1 MLNEDLKGWV
11 APSGKV
17 HIFHHRDVHAMNP
30 HPEYKKSKPDELP
43 AKSYN
48 NQIKQGF
55 ARIHQFHHADGT
67 KEHSIDY
74 DTNHEHGATSAH
86 HALKYMKPE
95 RGDKIYV
102 GYKETD
108 HPGKAASHINQMHKK
123 DHLKE
128 EKMSLFQ
135 SVLREDYGGFIES
148 FDDIMAD
155 KIAQALDVFYVTEGR
170 KLLLGK
176 VEEDEKPS
184 KPKLKK
190 ADMKKWSIHILTR
203 HEPKPM
209 GHVMAHDEKSAR
221 NKMSRAGFDNRFH
234 GVRQV
239 DESMEIEEG
248 RYQGKNDN
256 PKKSSFLNG
265 YTGGN
270 RKIKKALKQSGKE
283 KGTPLSPKTQ
293 HYANSQIDRTDNRY
307 GKHVKS
313 NYESENLDEAGL
325 LLKQNRRAK
334 RSDKALQKGAVR
346 GDSTETLKG
355 YRAKTKH
362 LNLDTVNRFRT
373 KSGKEPLG
381 KVSKFRDKIN
391 AIKSKNPKRLPEEEF
406 SEDHSLKPSSSQKL
420 ARRTRN
426 NEIRKYNELG
436 GAKNS
441 PSNIQQRYRK
451 DIIKS
456 KLTVIKLKRKQES
469 GN

>member
-74 DTNHEHGATSAH
+74 DTKHEHGAVSAH

-135 SVLREDYGGFIES
+135 SVLREDYEGFIES

-155 KIAQALDVFYVTEGR
+155 KVAQALDVFYVTEGR

-239 DESMEIEEG
+239 DESQEIEEG
-248 RYQGKNDN
+248 HK
-256 PKKSSFLNG
+256 KKSEFDRVNPG
-265 YTGGN
+265 RKTGEN
-270 RKIKKALKQSGKE
+270 RKIRKAVKTGNTSKANNLTSRHYDRDLKKSGF
-283 KGTPLSPKTQ
+283 
-293 HYANSQIDRTDNRY
+293 I
-307 GKHVKS
+307 
-313 NYESENLDEAGL
+313 ESLNLAEAGL
-325 LLKQNRRAK
+325 LLKQNSRGKRTGRAF
-334 RSDKALQKGAVR
+334 DKAAVR
-346 GDSTETLKG
+346 GADSKTLKG
-355 YRAKTKH
+355 IRVKQKYH
-362 LNLDTVNRFRT
+362 
-373 KSGKEPLG
+373 GKEQADRFAKKAHAWNPKG
-381 KVSKFRDKIN
+381 KALLAKDAAKSKLN
-391 AIKSKNPKRLPEEEF
+391 ALKSKNPKRLPEGELE
-406 SEDHSLKPSSSQKL
+406 EDHSLKPSSSQKL

-426 NEIRKYNELG
+426 NEIRRYNEMG
-436 GAKNS
+436 GKKDS

-456 KLTVIKLKRKQES
+456 KLSVIKLKRKQES